1 MTDKRNKIEE
11 LIQRS
16 IDDPKMDIREK
27 MVSVLVSAIE
37 ADEGL
42 YIYGTSS
49 ADEEDGELTV
59 TMTQD
64 DRGNR
69 FLPVYTSWT
78 VAFGNDDRDS
88 QKKDGSGGKPLKS
101 TGKGGAAVETRKLYI
116 DSLVKYVL
124 EQSDLAGMEIN
135 PDGNRCRLSRE
146 LLWKVFEKREAK
158 GDDQEFYNRM
168 IRKALKFAEEFYAP
182 KGIGNDGNFS
192 YPYLEMMHI
201 LNDMNMAVV
210 DPTVM
215 IAGILYYAAEQTA
228 MTLDMIRW
236 QFGNQVADLLDV
248 YLRHMNLDEEV
259 RHQQFISDLKKAD
272 TPVKVL
278 ALADIL
284 VRQRNIMRSSRVY
297 SGKVWNP
304 DDPEQMS
311 YVRYL
316 SEVQDA
322 VYDLQFNDVMKYA
335 YWELVDS
342 FKDLFVEFW
351 FDRENLRMYQNF
363 AGEKYVIARDN
374 LQAQPYS
381 GEIPKNAIK
390 VGRKYAE
397 RIEDNWN
404 EEYDR
409 EQSASGLQFENFFV
423 AVKHHLKGVLQKMSE
438 EDLDRLM
445 ISNMEFLKAQY
456 DLDMKNLKEGGI
468 TEDIFLT
475 ECSAKAA
482 DTLERIQTLKEKEG

>member
-1 MTDKRNKIEE
+1 MTEKRNEIEK
-11 LIQRS
+11 LIQKN
-16 IDDPKMDIREK
+16 IADPKMDIREE
-27 MVSVLVSAIE
+27 MVSLLASAIDD
-37 ADEGL
+37 DEGL
-42 YIYGTSS
+42 YIQGTSS
-49 ADEEDGELTV
+49 ASDDDGELTV

-64 DRGNR
+64 DQGNR
-69 FLPVYTSWT
+69 FLPVCTSWKE
-78 VAFGNDDRDS
+78 VFGNDGKP
-88 QKKDGSGGKPLKS
+88 QKKEGSSK
-101 TGKGGAAVETRKLYI
+101 GAAVETRKLYI

-146 LLWKVFEKREAK
+146 LLWKVFEKREVK

-192 YPYLEMMHI
+192 YPYLEMMHA

-210 DPTVM
+210 NPSVM
-215 IAGILYYAAEQTA
+215 IAGILYHAAEQTA
-228 MTLDMIRW
+228 QAPDMVRW

-248 YLRHMNLDEEV
+248 YLRHMDLDEEV
-259 RHQQFISDLKKAD
+259 RRRQFISDLKKAD

-278 ALADIL
+278 ALADVL
-284 VRQRNIMRSSRVY
+284 VRQRDIVRSSRAY

-304 DDPEQMS
+304 DDPEQLS

-316 SEVQDA
+316 SDVQDTI
-322 VYDLQFNDVMKYA
+322 YDLQFNDVTKYA

-342 FKDLFVEFW
+342 FKDLFVEYW
-351 FDRENLRMYQNF
+351 FDRENLRIYQNF
-363 AGEKYVIARDN
+363 AGEKFVIAQN
-374 LQAQPYS
+374 CLQAQPYS
-381 GEIPKNAIK
+381 NEIPKTAIK

-409 EQSASGLQFENFFV
+409 EQSASGLQLENFFV
-423 AVKHHLKGVLQKMSE
+423 AVKHHLKGVLQKMKE
-438 EDLDRLM
+438 EDLDRY
-445 ISNMEFLKAQY
+445 NGAV
-456 DLDMKNLKEGGI
+456 N
-468 TEDIFLT
+468 
-475 ECSAKAA
+475 
-482 DTLERIQTLKEKEG
+482 

>member
-1 MTDKRNKIEE
+1 MTDKRKEIEE
-11 LIQRS
+11 LIQKS
-16 IDDPKMDIREK
+16 IADSRMDIREE
-27 MVSVLVSAIE
+27 MVSLLASAID

-42 YIYGTSS
+42 YIQGTSS
-49 ADEEDGELTV
+49 ADDEERELTV

-69 FLPVYTSWT
+69 FLPVYTSWK
-78 VAFGNDDRDS
+78 AAPGNDDSDAHR
-88 QKKDGSGGKPLKS
+88 KGRNNKGS
-101 TGKGGAAVETRKLYI
+101 AVETRKLYT

-124 EQSDLAGMEIN
+124 EQSDLSGMEIN

-146 LLWKVFEKREAK
+146 LLWKVFEKKEGK
-158 GDDQEFYNRM
+158 QDDQEFYYRM

-182 KGIGNDGNFS
+182 KEIGDDGNFS
-192 YPYLEMMHI
+192 YPYLEMMHV

-210 DPTVM
+210 DPTIM
-215 IAGILYYAAEQTA
+215 IAGILYYSADQTPV
-228 MTLDMIRW
+228 TPDMIRW

-248 YLRHMNLDEEV
+248 YLRHMDLDQEI
-259 RHQQFISDLKKAD
+259 RHRQFISDLKKAD

-284 VRQRNIMRSSRVY
+284 VRQRDIVRSSRVY
-297 SGKVWNP
+297 PGKVWNP
-304 DDPEQMS
+304 DDPEQLS

-316 SEVQDA
+316 NDVQDA
-322 VYDLQFNDVMKYA
+322 VYDLQFNDVTKYA

-351 FDRENLRMYQNF
+351 LDRENLRMYQNF
-363 AGEKYVIARDN
+363 AGEKYVISRN
-374 LQAQPYS
+374 CLQAQPYS

-397 RIEDNWN
+397 RTFDNWG

-438 EDLDRLM
+438 EELDRMM
-445 ISNMEFLKAQY
+445 ISNMDFLKAQY
-456 DLDMKNLKEGGI
+456 DLDMNRLKEGSI

-482 DTLERIQTLKEKEG
+482 DTLERRTR

>member
-1 MTDKRNKIEE
+1 MTGRIREIEE
-11 LIQRS
+11 LIRKS
-16 IDDPKMDIREK
+16 IDDPKKDIREE
-27 MVSVLVSAIE
+27 MISVLVSAINE
-37 ADEGL
+37 DEGL

-49 ADEEDGELTV
+49 AEEEDGELTV

-64 DRGNR
+64 DQGNR
-69 FLPVYTSWT
+69 FLPVYTSWK
-78 VAFGNDDRDS
+78 VAFGDDAGT
-88 QKKDGSGGKPLKS
+88 QKKDGN
-101 TGKGGAAVETRKLYI
+101 GKGTTLETRQLYI
-116 DSLVKYVL
+116 DSLIKYVL
-124 EQSDLAGMEIN
+124 EQSDLSGMEIN
-135 PDGNRCRLSRE
+135 PDGNRCRLSRG
-146 LLWKVFEKREAK
+146 LLWKVFEKRETK
-158 GDDQEFYNRM
+158 GDDQEFFNRM

-182 KGIGNDGNFS
+182 KGIGDDGNFS
-192 YPYLEMMHI
+192 YPYLEMLHI

-210 DPTVM
+210 DPAVM
-215 IAGILYYAAEQTA
+215 IAGILYHAAEQTA
-228 MTLDMIRW
+228 VTPDMIRW
-236 QFGNQVADLLDV
+236 QFGNQVAGLLDV
-248 YLRHMNLDEEV
+248 YLRHMDLDEEV
-259 RHQQFISDLKKAD
+259 RHRQFISDLKKVD

-284 VRQRNIMRSSRVY
+284 VRQRDIVRSSRVY

-304 DDPEQMS
+304 DDPEQLS

-316 SEVQDA
+316 SDVQDA
-322 VYDLQFNDVMKYA
+322 IYDLQFNDITKYA

-363 AGEKYVIARDN
+363 AGEKYVTARNN
-374 LQAQPYS
+374 LQVQPYS

-390 VGRKYAE
+390 VDRKYAE

-409 EQSASGLQFENFFV
+409 EQSASGPQFENFFV
-423 AVKHHLKGVLQKMSE
+423 AVKHHLKGVLQKMAE

-445 ISNMEFLKAQY
+445 ISNMDFLKAQY
-456 DLDMKNLKEGGI
+456 DLDMKSFKERSI

-475 ECSAKAA
+475 ECSARAA
-482 DTLERIQTLKEKEG
+482 DTLERVAVGTNGV

>member
-1 MTDKRNKIEE
+1 MTDKRNEIEK
-11 LIQRS
+11 LIQKS
-16 IDDPKMDIREK
+16 IANPRMDIREE
-27 MVSVLVSAIE
+27 MVSLLASAID

-42 YIYGTSS
+42 YIQGMSS
-49 ADEEDGELTV
+49 ADDEDGELTV

-64 DRGNR
+64 DQGNR
-69 FLPVYTSWT
+69 FLPVYTSWKA
-78 VAFGNDDRDS
+78 VSGDNDVDA
-88 QKKDGSGGKPLKS
+88 QKKDGSS
-101 TGKGGAAVETRKLYI
+101 KGANVETRKLYI

-124 EQSDLAGMEIN
+124 EQSDLSGLEIN

-146 LLWKVFEKREAK
+146 LLWKVFEKRESK
-158 GDDQEFYNRM
+158 QDDQEFSNRI
-168 IRKALKFAEEFYAP
+168 IRKALKLVEEFYAP
-182 KGIGNDGNFS
+182 KGIGDDGNFS
-192 YPYLEMMHI
+192 YPYLEMMHV

-210 DPTVM
+210 DPAVM
-215 IAGILYYAAEQTA
+215 IAGILYHVAEQTA
-228 MTLDMIRW
+228 VTPDMIRW

-248 YLRHMNLDEEV
+248 YLRHVDLDEEV
-259 RHQQFISDLKKAD
+259 RHRQFISDLKKAD

-284 VRQRNIMRSSRVY
+284 VRQRDIVRSSRVY

-304 DDPEQMS
+304 DDPEQLS

-316 SEVQDA
+316 SDVQDA
-322 VYDLQFNDVMKYA
+322 VFDLQFNDITKYA

-351 FDRENLRMYQNF
+351 FDRGNLRMYQNF
-363 AGEKYVIARDN
+363 AGEKYVIARN
-374 LQAQPYS
+374 CLQVQPYS
-381 GEIPKNAIK
+381 GEIPKTAIK
-390 VGRKYAE
+390 VSRKYAE
-397 RIEDNWN
+397 RIEDNWS

-409 EQSASGLQFENFFV
+409 EQSASGPQFENFFV
-423 AVKHHLKGVLQKMSE
+423 AVKHHLKGVLQKMAE

-445 ISNMEFLKAQY
+445 ISNMDFLKAQY
-456 DLDMKNLKEGGI
+456 DLDMKSLKERSI

-482 DTLERIQTLKEKEG
+482 DTLGRIACGNGV

>member
-1 MTDKRNKIEE
+1 MKGRIHELEE
-11 LIQRS
+11 LIRKS
-16 IDDPKMDIREK
+16 IADPKKDIREE
-27 MVSVLVSAIE
+27 MVCLLVSAIDAE
-37 ADEGL
+37 EGL

-49 ADEEDGELTV
+49 PVKDDGELTV

-64 DRGNR
+64 DQGNR
-69 FLPVYTSWT
+69 FLPVYTSWK
-78 VAFGNDDRDS
+78 VAFSDDEDV
-88 QKKDGSGGKPLKS
+88 QKKDGSS
-101 TGKGGAAVETRKLYI
+101 KGMAVETRQFYI
-116 DSLVKYVL
+116 DSLVQYVL

-146 LLWKVFEKREAK
+146 LLWKVFEKRDGK
-158 GDDQEFYNRM
+158 QDDQEFHNRM

-182 KGIGNDGNFS
+182 KRIGDDGNFS
-192 YPYLEMMHI
+192 YPYLEMMHV

-210 DPTVM
+210 YPSVM
-215 IAGILYYAAEQTA
+215 IAGILYHAAEQTA
-228 MTLDMIRW
+228 ATPDMIRW

-248 YLRHMNLDEEV
+248 YLRHADLDEEV

-272 TPVKVL
+272 TPVRVL

-284 VRQRNIMRSSRVY
+284 VRQRDIVRSSRVY

-304 DDPEQMS
+304 DDPEQLS

-322 VYDLQFNDVMKYA
+322 VYDLQFNDVTKYA
-335 YWELVDS
+335 YWEMVDS

-363 AGEKYVIARDN
+363 AGEKYVIARN
-374 LQAQPYS
+374 CLQAQPCS

-390 VGRKYAE
+390 VDRKYAE
-397 RIEDNWN
+397 RIEDNWS

-409 EQSASGLQFENFFV
+409 EQSAAGLQFENFFV
-423 AVKHHLKGVLQKMSE
+423 AVKHHLKGVLQKMTE

-445 ISNMEFLKAQY
+445 ISNMDLLKAQY
-456 DLDMKNLKEGGI
+456 DLDMKNLKEGRT

-482 DTLERIQTLKEKEG
+482 DTLERVVGRTSGV